1 MAGAANVNQAAAG
14 ALQTAGQGFQQGM
27 NFQPGTIQ
35 GATYKPAQQRTFTLA
50 RQNMGQ
56 YMNPYTEQVIQRG
69 QQDIA
74 RQQQQALNTLGANA
88 PRGAFGGDRYG
99 LAEAQTAAEFGR
111 QALDFGAQQRQ
122 QAYQQALGAAQFDV
136 GQRAATEAANVGART
151 AASQFGAQ
159 AGMTAQQQNI
169 ANQMAA
175 NQARL
180 GAAGQLAGLGGQAF
194 NIGQTIQQQ
203 QSQQGLLQQG
213 LQQALIDAAK
223 GQFAGYAGS
232 PMASLS
238 APLAALGAAPNVS
251 TQTTSQSPGL
261 FNYLQMAAGLSDAR
275 LKKNIE
281 KVDNVGGVNFYTWD
295 WNEIGEK
302 IAPKDQPKFGVIA
315 DELQETHPH
324 LVECHADGYLR
335 VNYKDLMSELG
346 IAA

>member
-35 GATYKPAQQRTFTLA
+35 GATYKPATLA
-50 RQNMGQ
+50 GANIQQ
-56 YMNPYTEQVIQRG
+56 YQNPYTQQVIDRT

-74 RQQQQALNTLGANA
+74 RQQERSLNTLGAQA
-88 PRGAFGGDRYG
+88 TQAGAFGGSRHGIAEGEAIGQYG
-99 LAEAQTAAEFGR
+99 RMAADV
-111 QALDFGAQQRQ
+111 AAQQRQ
-122 QAYQQALGAAQFDV
+122 QGFNQAMGAAQYDV
-136 GQRAATEAANVGART
+136 GAQTAAN
-151 AASQFGAQ
+151 QFGAQ
-159 AGMTAQQQNI
+159 TGMTAQQQNI

-203 QSQQGLLQQG
+203 QAQQGLLQQG

-251 TQTTSQSPGL
+251 TTTTSQQPGL
-261 FNYLQMAAGLSDAR
+261 FNYLQMFAGMGR
-275 LKKNIE
+275 
-281 KVDNVGGVNFYTWD
+281 
-295 WNEIGEK
+295 
-302 IAPKDQPKFGVIA
+302 
-315 DELQETHPH
+315 
-324 LVECHADGYLR
+324 
-335 VNYKDLMSELG
+335 
-346 IAA
+346 